1 MSTIEQ
7 FGYRVQHLAFSA
19 KGVILSRMEQEQFV
33 KPIYRVVW
41 SEWLSQLHGE
51 VRAQMCVCTK
61 PRLAGALDAIL
72 L

>member
-1 MSTIEQ
+1 MSTIEP
-7 FGYRVQHLAFSA
+7 FDFRALHLAFFEEVA
-19 KGVILSRMEQEQFV
+19 ILSRMEQEQFV

-61 PRLAGALDAIL
+61 PRLAGALGAIL
-72 L
+72 S

>member
-7 FGYRVQHLAFSA
+7 FGYQALHLAFSEEV
-19 KGVILSRMEQEQFV
+19 VILSMKVRERFV
-33 KPIYRVVW
+33 TPIYRVVW

-61 PRLAGALDAIL
+61 PRLAGARDAIQS
-72 L
+72 